1 MDICQRVCL
10 VPRRLSLMKICA
22 QRKTGKRKR
31 ARHTSPCFFLF
42 PMVPCSW
49 SPVTRVL
56 RSPLRLSRSQC
67 QGIEVKTTVVRSL
80 PHSRFCLEIKTAER
94 EHVGYKTLKTS
105 ASCGEKWLEYE
116 KFLKWSRIFAF
127 FLFYFF
133 SLSFAYFFF
142 RPWRS
147 LKNRELIK
155 A

>member
-22 QRKTGKRKR
+22 QRKT
-31 ARHTSPCFFLF
+31 PCFFLF

-67 QGIEVKTTVVRSL
+67 QGIEVKTKVVRSL

-133 SLSFAYFFF
+133 SLAFAYFFF